1 MSGGYKYSLHQA
13 AYVKLIL
20 HAIKHPASAV
30 NGLLIGKVSSSS
42 PQSADAGG
50 QAIVASGGAVDIHDA
65 VPLFHSHL
73 ELAPMLEVALA
84 QVNAPEAV
92 AMLVVF
98 FPVKGCCCR

>member
-1 MSGGYKYSLHQA
+1 MSGGYKYNLYQT

-30 NGLLIGKVSSSS
+30 NGLLIGKVSSSG
-42 PQSADAGG
+42 PQSGDAEN
-50 QAIVASGGAVDIHDA
+50 QAIVPVGGAVELYDA

-84 QVNAPEAV
+84 QVSSKHLLDGSNISK
-92 AMLVVF
+92 
-98 FPVKGCCCR
+98 FPTA